1 MFDVSFGELILIGA
15 VTLIVVGPE
24 RMPKVARTAGM
35 LLGKLQRFIGSVKAE
50 LHQEMQMS
58 ELAQLEA
65 DLRKEADDI
74 QQSIH
79 QPFSDAAAMLA
90 EGAEQPPSASAVS
103 EETSKDETADHDAAI
118 AATSN
123 EYDQH
128 DFVANT
134 LQPLNSAYRDRR

>member
-35 LLGKLQRFIGSVKAE
+35 LIGKLQRFIGNVKAE
-50 LHQEMQMS
+50 LQQEMQMS
-58 ELAQLEA
+58 ELARLEA

-79 QPFSDAAAMLA
+79 QPLQDAAAMLA
-90 EGAEQPPSASAVS
+90 EGAQTPPTVAA
-103 EETSKDETADHDAAI
+103 DETHTEVSVAA
-118 AATSN
+118 AQN
-123 EYDQH
+123 EYGQLDL
-128 DFVANT
+128 FASNI
-134 LQPLNSAYRDRR
+134 QPLNSAYRDRR

>member
-24 RMPKVARTAGM
+24 RMPKVTRTAGM
-35 LLGKLQRFIGSVKAE
+35 LIGRLQRFIANVKSE

-65 DLRKEADDI
+65 DLRKEANDI

-79 QPFSDAAAMLA
+79 QPLSDAAAMLA
-90 EGAEQPPSASAVS
+90 EGAEAPPTAS
-103 EETSKDETADHDAAI
+103 EENRVDESSAAI
-118 AATSN
+118 AANPN
-123 EYDQH
+123 EHGQLDL
-128 DFVANT
+128 FANT
-134 LQPLNSAYRDRR
+134 VQPLNSAYRDRR

>member
-35 LLGKLQRFIGSVKAE
+35 LIGRLQRFIGNVKAE

-79 QPFSDAAAMLA
+79 QPLSDAAAMLA
-90 EGAEQPPSASAVS
+90 EGAEAPPTAS
-103 EETSKDETADHDAAI
+103 EENRVDESSAAI
-118 AATSN
+118 TANPN
-123 EYDQH
+123 EHGQLDL
-128 DFVANT
+128 FANT
-134 LQPLNSAYRDRR
+134 MQPLNSAYRDRR

>member
-1 MFDVSFGELILIGA
+1 MFDVSFGELILIGT

-35 LLGKLQRFIGSVKAE
+35 LIGKLQRFIGNVKAE

-65 DLRKEADDI
+65 ELRKEADDI

-79 QPFSDAAAMLA
+79 QPLTDAAAMLA
-90 EGAEQPPSASAVS
+90 EGAEAPP
-103 EETSKDETADHDAAI
+103 TSNAHADEMNNNVAI
-118 AATSN
+118 AATN
-123 EYDQH
+123 EHGQLDL
-128 DFVANT
+128 FANT
-134 LQPLNSAYRDRR
+134 VQPLNSAYRDRR